1 MSLPRFGRKYRVL
14 VMDGNNVA
22 LDVSNLKCSFRIE
35 KIGYQAINY
44 GDITIYNLNANTRAD
59 IIKYGMR
66 VVLEAGYENGQYG
79 KIFDG
84 DLFQPLW
91 DRENVVDNKL
101 TLHCFDGDSQL
112 NTNFVGMTVQASHN
126 QRSDLLNIMKN
137 ARNPFNDSYISP
149 DLDSTEMPRGKVFFG
164 MPKSYF
170 REIAN
175 ANNHQWSYVDR
186 ELIFS
191 NLTNIPVSSAL
202 VVSPET
208 GLIGTPQQTQDGI
221 EFKTLLNPNIKVKYP
236 PMQVK
241 IDNSVIRQQKV
252 MLGQLQTRLDQD
264 GFYYVASVVHSG
276 DTRGDDWY
284 TEVIGFNSTS
294 GRLAAMYETAEQN
307 LN

>member
-1 MSLPRFGRKYRVL
+1 
-14 VMDGNNVA
+14 MDGNNVA
-22 LDVSNLKCSFRIE
+22 LDVSDLRCTFRIE

-44 GDITIYNLNANTRAD
+44 GDISIYNLSSQTQAD

-84 DLFQPLW
+84 DIFQPLW
-91 DRENVVDNKL
+91 DRENVVDYKL

-112 NTNFVGMTVQASHN
+112 NNNFVGMTVQASHD

-137 ARNPFNDSYISP
+137 ARNSFSNGQIST
-149 DLDSTEMPRGKVFFG
+149 DLDNTEMPRGKVFFG
-164 MPKSYF
+164 MPKKYF

-186 ELIFS
+186 ELVFS
-191 NLTNIPVSSAL
+191 NLTNIPVGKAL

-208 GLIGTPQQTQDGI
+208 GLIGTPQQTQDGV
-221 EFKTLLNPNIKVKYP
+221 EFKVLLDPNIKVQYP
-236 PMQVK
+236 AMQVK
-241 IDNSVIRQQKV
+241 IDNSVVRQQKI

-264 GFYYVASVVHSG
+264 GFYYVASVTHCG

-284 TEVIGFNSTS
+284 TEVIGFNSTT
-294 GRLAAMYETAEQN
+294 GRLAAMYEIMAQN